1 MLPPKTVTR
10 PALAGDMAFLAG
22 CFLRSMRDT
31 ITACRGEWN
40 EARELAQFENQLDLG
55 ETQIVRIGEMDVGF
69 FMLVQRRE
77 ALQLHTLCVAPEHQR
92 QGIGSSV
99 TTAVIRQGAESGRA
113 VILSVLKVNKRAEAL
128 YQRLGFRVV
137 EQSEHH
143 RHMKYR
149 PEAG

>member
-22 CFLRSMRDT
+22 CFLRSMRET

-40 EARELAQFENQLDLG
+40 EAR
-55 ETQIVRIGEMDVGF
+55 VGF